1 MTRKHLSFR
10 PRLEALEDRC
20 MPSTLTVLNNLDN
33 YSPGSLRA
41 DIAAAHSG
49 DTIVFDPSLAGQ
61 QILLT
66 GSELIINKNLTIQ
79 GLPNKPAI
87 SGGNLSRVFDVYAGA
102 NVTLI
107 DLAIINGNGKA
118 SNGFNPGSFD
128 GEGGGVV
135 NSGTLTVSNCTISG
149 NSASIYGGGI
159 YNLRTLTVSNCTIS
173 GNSAYGGGGISND
186 TGGTLTVSGSSLSGN
201 SASLY
206 GGGILNYGTAA
217 VQSSTLSGNS
227 AGSKGGG
234 IYNAKGKLTISG
246 SVVLNNVAPLGADLF
261 GMAQISKD
269 STVGVI
275 AH

>member
-1 MTRKHLSFR
+1 MPIDFAPAPVAAVQPVAETPGQS
-10 PRLEALEDRC
+10 RLIDEH
-20 MPSTLTVLNNLDN
+20 
-33 YSPGSLRA
+33 RA
-41 DIAAAHSG
+41 ARGAAAV
-49 DTIVFDPSLAGQ
+49 VFKPGQ